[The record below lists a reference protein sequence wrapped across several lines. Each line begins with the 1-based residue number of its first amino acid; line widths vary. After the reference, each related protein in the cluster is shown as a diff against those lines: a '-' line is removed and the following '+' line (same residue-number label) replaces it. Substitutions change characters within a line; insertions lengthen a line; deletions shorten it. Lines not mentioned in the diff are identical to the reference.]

1 MNHQSGRM
9 VKAKSALRQI
19 SLLGTPERFVLAI
32 FPGSGN
38 NMAMNTSRL
47 ASLHA
52 LAILLALVATQSQ
65 AASKDLFNGR
75 DLSGWVPMH
84 GGEWKIE
91 EGVIVGRNGTNW
103 TTNPE
108 KSGSWLRT
116 DREYSN
122 FVLELEYAINA
133 QGNAGIFL
141 RSGLEK
147 NPAFTGHEMQILDD
161 HGREPKKFT
170 TGSLYD
176 VVAPTKNMS
185 KPANEW
191 NKVRV
196 TCKGKRIQINLNG
209 EDIINYE
216 TDRLTRG
223 YLGLQN
229 HDNRAVVKFRNIRL
243 TELPPE

>member
-1 MNHQSGRM
+1 MTFRFHLENSASPGNKQPMNKLNLSLR
-9 VKAKSALRQI
+9 ASA
-19 SLLGTPERFVLAI
+19 
-32 FPGSGN
+32 
-38 NMAMNTSRL
+38 L
-47 ASLHA
+47 ASLV
-52 LAILLALVATQSQ
+52 LLVASAS
-65 AASKDLFNGR
+65 AAPKELFNGR
-75 DLSGWVPMH
+75 DLTGWVALH

-91 EGVIVGRNGTNW
+91 DGAIVGRNGTNW

-116 DREYSN
+116 EKEYGD

-133 QGNAGIFL
+133 RGNAGVFI

-147 NPAFTGHEMQILDD
+147 NPAFTGHEMQIVDD
-161 HGREPKKFT
+161 HGKEPRKSS
-170 TGSLYD
+170 TGALYD
-176 VVAPTKNMS
+176 VVAATKNMS

-191 NKVRV
+191 NKVRI

-209 EDIINYE
+209 EDVVDYQ

-229 HDNRAVVKFRNIRL
+229 HDAQAVIKFRNIRI
-243 TELPPE
+243 TEQ